1 MTDVTKEVILH
12 IDTNQETDAQ
22 ELEQLT
28 QQLRNE
34 LLELNVESADLVQA
48 GEEPDK
54 AKVADPIS
62 WGTIIVTL
70 LATGGVV
77 ATLINAIQSWLTRH
91 ERRSITLEIDGNKL
105 QITGISSEEQQ
116 QLIDA
121 WIKRHIKL

>member
-1 MTDVTKEVILH
+1 MADVTKEVILH

-22 ELEQLT
+22 ELEHLT

-48 GEEPDK
+48 GEKPSQ
-54 AKVADPIS
+54 AKVGDPIS
-62 WGTIIVTL
+62 WGTILVTL

-77 ATLINAIQSWLTRH
+77 TTLINAIQSWLTRN

-121 WIKRHIKL
+121 WIKRHT